1 MNKGQTGLKYQ
12 AQNTRQVNAVT
23 LIEGT
28 QEGRGDANR
37 NHGNLAK
44 LGTNHDSTPPTRD
57 GSRRPKIP
65 KTVQEGAGGNGE
77 SAALPTPPKTDWMTA
92 AGSAPPGFVAA
103 AASAPSG
110 QGRGSAAGST
120 PPGFVAAVASAPTGQ
135 GRWSAAGS
143 TPPGF
148 VAAVASAPTGQG
160 RWSAAG
166 STPPGFVAAVAS
178 ALTGQGRGSA
188 AGSTP
193 PGFVA
198 AVASAPTGQ
207 GWESAAGST
216 PPGFVAAVASAPTG
230 LGWAWLGL
238 ALVSWA
244 WLGVGFL
251 GLAWLGFGFLG
262 LAWLGLADGSWWW
275 RGVQALVAVW
285 SVHSVTHGVWKW
297 SRATMCSLDQGLLEQ
312 TQTQTCYGGML
323 SVYMRIKYPNLVAGA
338 LAASAPILST
348 AGLDDPWQFF
358 RDVTA
363 DFENISQECRNAVK
377 GAFHQL
383 KELGERQAI
392 LYNSTGLLTC
402 YDVYSLYVEC
412 ADPTGC
418 GIGFD
423 SMAWDYQAC
432 TEINLCYESN
442 NITDM
447 FPAMTFTE
455 EERLRY
461 CSKRWGVIPRPDWL
475 KIQFWGDALARA
487 SNIIFSN
494 GDLDPWANGGVRKS
508 LSPSL
513 IAINIA
519 GGAHHLDLRGSN
531 VADPASVIEAR
542 KAEADLISQWVELE
556 RTRIQQLL

>member
-1 MNKGQTGLKYQ
+1 MKSAFVALTLTMLTADLIQTLSHSSAKTGIHRYQTQPLFKEKYF
-12 AQNTRQVNAVT
+12 AQSLDHFNFN
-23 LIEGT
+23 
-28 QEGRGDANR
+28 
-37 NHGNLAK
+37 
-44 LGTNHDSTPPTRD
+44 SM
-57 GSRRPKIP
+57 
-65 KTVQEGAGGNGE
+65 GNGTFFQRYLINDKYWKIGYGPVFFYTGNE
-77 SAALPTPPKTDWMTA
+77 GDIWEFALNSGFLSELAA
-92 AGSAPPGFVAA
+92 
-103 AASAPSG
+103 
-110 QGRGSAAGST
+110 Q
-120 PPGFVAAVASAPTGQ
+120 Q
-135 GRWSAAGS
+135 
-143 TPPGF
+143 
-148 VAAVASAPTGQG
+148 
-160 RWSAAG
+160 
-166 STPPGFVAAVAS
+166 
-178 ALTGQGRGSA
+178 
-188 AGSTP
+188 
-193 PGFVA
+193 
-198 AVASAPTGQ
+198 
-207 GWESAAGST
+207 E
-216 PPGFVAAVASAPTG
+216 
-230 LGWAWLGL
+230 
-238 ALVSWA
+238 ALVIFAEHRYYGKS
-244 WLGVGFL
+244 LP
-251 GLAWLGFGFLG
+251 FGNDSFNIP
-262 LAWLGLADGSWWW
+262 
-275 RGVQALVAVW
+275 QI
-285 SVHSVTHGVWKW
+285 
-297 SRATMCSLDQGLLEQ
+297 GLLTVEQ
-312 TQTQTCYGGML
+312 AIADYAVMISVLKLQMSATDCPVIVFGGSYGGML

-348 AGLDDPWQFF
+348 AGLDDPRQFF

-383 KELGERQAI
+383 KELGERREYSKIQSTFALCKRPSSAQDIHQLNGFLRNAFTLMAMLDYPYSTQFMDKMPANPVKVGCETMLRGSDLLTSLRDTAAI

-475 KIQFWGDALARA
+475 KIQFWGDALSRA

-556 RTRIQQLL
+556 RIRIQQLL

>member
-1 MNKGQTGLKYQ
+1 MKSAFVALTLTMLTADLIQTLSHSSAKTGIHRYQTQPLFKEKYF
-12 AQNTRQVNAVT
+12 AQSLDHFNFN
-23 LIEGT
+23 
-28 QEGRGDANR
+28 
-37 NHGNLAK
+37 
-44 LGTNHDSTPPTRD
+44 SM
-57 GSRRPKIP
+57 
-65 KTVQEGAGGNGE
+65 GNGTFFQRYLINDKYWKIGYGPVFFYTGNE
-77 SAALPTPPKTDWMTA
+77 GDIWEFALNSGFLSELAA
-92 AGSAPPGFVAA
+92 
-103 AASAPSG
+103 
-110 QGRGSAAGST
+110 Q
-120 PPGFVAAVASAPTGQ
+120 Q
-135 GRWSAAGS
+135 
-143 TPPGF
+143 
-148 VAAVASAPTGQG
+148 
-160 RWSAAG
+160 
-166 STPPGFVAAVAS
+166 
-178 ALTGQGRGSA
+178 
-188 AGSTP
+188 
-193 PGFVA
+193 
-198 AVASAPTGQ
+198 
-207 GWESAAGST
+207 E
-216 PPGFVAAVASAPTG
+216 
-230 LGWAWLGL
+230 
-238 ALVSWA
+238 ALVIFAEHRYYGKS
-244 WLGVGFL
+244 LP
-251 GLAWLGFGFLG
+251 FGNDSFNIP
-262 LAWLGLADGSWWW
+262 
-275 RGVQALVAVW
+275 QI
-285 SVHSVTHGVWKW
+285 
-297 SRATMCSLDQGLLEQ
+297 GLLTVEQ
-312 TQTQTCYGGML
+312 AIADYAVMISVLKLQMSATDCPVIVFGGSYGGML

-348 AGLDDPWQFF
+348 AGLDDPRQFF

-383 KELGERQAI
+383 KELGERRAI

-475 KIQFWGDALARA
+475 KIQFWGDALSRA

-556 RTRIQQLL
+556 RIRIQQLL